1 MNVGVK
7 IKPII
12 ITVLII
18 CVLSILLNTVSIA
31 FEKISSEVIIDG
43 GWGKSISQFGRDNSG
58 KTEDQFEL
66 NLLVSNDKI
75 YILDSMNDRVQVF
88 SNNGAYI
95 KEILFNT
102 NWNKA
107 GLYMYFSIYR
117 DNIYVLSGKPPHYS
131 DKGIV
136 DIQKYSIDGKFI
148 TKFGDNFINAKKE
161 DYDNLFSDAN
171 SRHLYVSVSGKKILA
186 INDKEKSV
194 GPIISA
200 NKEEVINFVGISP
213 SGNPLVTVTR
223 SSGTIAH
230 TMIIDKDSNK
240 VIKMVSGRYS
250 MTDDKGKFY
259 SVRTISASKRKKKP
273 MLTMIEVF
281 DSVANRKESFEL
293 TGDIHVNKN
302 GKEKVYKL
310 AGNYFESSRM
320 GADGAIYHM
329 LALNDGVVV
338 RKISIK

>member
-1 MNVGVK
+1 MKTGLL
-7 IKPII
+7 
-12 ITVLII
+12 LIQVI
-18 CVLSILLNTVSIA
+18 FMVVIMGLISTAIA
-31 FEKISSEVIIDG
+31 NDNIDSKVIIDG
-43 GWGKSISQFGRDNSG
+43 GWGKSVSQFGRDNSG
-58 KTEDQFEL
+58 KTEDLFEL
-66 NLLVSNDKI
+66 NFLVSNDKI
-75 YILDSMNDRVQVF
+75 YILDSMNNRVQVF
-88 SNNGAYI
+88 SNNGAYVKDI
-95 KEILFNT
+95 IFNT
-102 NWNKA
+102 DWYKA
-107 GLYMYFSIYR
+107 GLYIYFSIYK
-117 DNIYVLSGKPPHYS
+117 DNIYVLSGKPPYYS
-131 DKGIV
+131 DKGIFN
-136 DIQKYSIDGKFI
+136 IQKYAVDGKFI
-148 TKFGDNFINAKKE
+148 TNFGDSFIQAKKE

-171 SRHLYVSVSGKKILA
+171 SGHLYVSVSGKKILA
-186 INDKEKSV
+186 INDQEKLV
-194 GPIISA
+194 GPVISA

-230 TMIIDKDSNK
+230 TMIIDKNSNK
-240 VIKMVSGRYS
+240 VIKTVSGRYS
-250 MTDDKGKFY
+250 MTDDNGKFY

-273 MLTMIEVF
+273 MLTMVEVF

-320 GADGAIYHM
+320 GADGAIYHL

>member
-1 MNVGVK
+1 MKKGLLVIQVVFVVVMMG
-7 IKPII
+7 
-12 ITVLII
+12 LIPAA
-18 CVLSILLNTVSIA
+18 VANDNIA
-31 FEKISSEVIIDG
+31 SEVIIDG

-102 NWNKA
+102 NWSKS
-107 GLYMYFSIYR
+107 GLYMYFSIFKG
-117 DNIYVLSGKPPHYS
+117 NIYVLSGKPPHYS

-136 DIQKYSIDGKFI
+136 DIQKYSIDGKF
-148 TKFGDNFINAKKE
+148 TKKFGDNYISAKNE

-171 SRHLYVSVSGKKILA
+171 SRHLYVSVNGKKILA
-186 INDKEKSV
+186 INDQEKLI
-194 GPIISA
+194 GPVISA
-200 NKEEVINFVGISP
+200 NKEEVLNFVGISP
-213 SGNPLVTVTR
+213 SGNPIVIVTR
-223 SSGTIAH
+223 SSGEIAH

-240 VIKMVSGRYS
+240 VIKTVSGRYS
-250 MTDDKGKFY
+250 MVDDKGKFY

-273 MLTMIEVF
+273 MLTMVEVF
-281 DSVANRKESFEL
+281 DSVSNRKETFEF

-310 AGNYFESSRM
+310 AGNYFELSRM
-320 GADGAIYHM
+320 GADGVIYHM